1 MNTIQEIKDK
11 RRENMK
17 GIENKDTCINAVVN
31 HSLEGKY
38 NKRINNT
45 DQLESEGTASWAET
59 KKLASET
66 NVSIPDTDA
75 VVGAK
80 SWVDNGS
87 RL

>member
-1 MNTIQEIKDK
+1 MKAYENQE
-11 RRENMK
+11 
-17 GIENKDTCINAVVN
+17 TCIGSEINQDLA
-31 HSLEGKY
+31 GKY

-59 KKLASET
+59 KKLVSET

-75 VVGAK
+75 VLGAK